1 MRFSFMASRRL
12 RWPVGHSGHTSHS
25 GLFSE
30 DGLRRPGRR
39 RRYGPSQAIAGFLSI
54 LLLVFLVGLSA
65 AFAQPISA
73 NTYSIY
79 LDTDNDAGTGCSATV
94 VDRHGSARISGAEY
108 MVQVQTVDQA
118 GTRAGPITLSA
129 CEPGAGTGKFGN
141 PSTIDAAMR
150 PVETRTV
157 QGETLE
163 QIELQLP
170 IARLGLG
177 GDALATLAI
186 GAPGDYLVESAGRP
200 IQFQIRAHPPGTG
213 PTPVPSLQ
221 WAAVLA
227 LAVLVVVLA
236 RRCWH
241 RPGVPLQLAL
251 LVLGSAVTAAGS
263 LAWADPQLR
272 SPSLLPA
279 GWGSIPALALDTS
292 GDHVPGTPDL
302 RAFYATQQD
311 GQLVL
316 RIDAATQDAP
326 ATGGA
331 TGNRDLSPM
340 EQAGELPRF
349 TTMPTLLAQAGT
361 PWSYL
366 VRAVDSGGRPV
377 AVELAAA
384 GAPEGM
390 TLSGSM
396 PNQVLRWTPA
406 GQGRYFVELRVRD
419 DGGRTSIQSFAL
431 DVSDD
436 RQLPANPAD
445 RASPLTPNLLTS
457 FAESIRFLHEGT
469 DPIQQGV
476 APGTLDPVRAAVL
489 RGQVLDR
496 AGAPLAGVLVRVQ
509 GHPRFG
515 HTRTRADGWFDLAVN
530 GGGWLTVHYEKPGYL
545 PVQRKLATSVR
556 DWSIAEDVVLTP
568 LDLQYSSID
577 LDQPRLQA
585 YWGAQTTD
593 ERGPRR
599 TTIIFPA
606 GTRAT
611 AEMPDGSTRALPQ
624 LTVRVS
630 EYTVGAS
637 GPQAMP
643 GELPSSVGYTWA
655 ANFSADEALALGARH
670 VRFDRPVYTYTTN
683 FIGAPVGTAVP
694 AGWYDFE
701 RMAWVGSDNGR
712 VVEVLSVEGGRAA
725 LRVTRERRAATAQE
739 LAELGITGDELQ
751 ALARMHAAGAQLWR
765 TPMEHFT
772 PWDCNWPWG
781 PPDDADP
788 PPPSDDPG
796 TDDPGDDSPPDPD
809 DTDNNDPSLDEP
821 GEDMECG
828 CDIYI
833 KQRAAGQRIPL
844 QGMPFDLY
852 YRSDRTLNKRPAA
865 SEQTTWRTRVKS
877 SGFTAPPSLRHA
889 EVRHSIAGRRI
900 TRRWQGADF
909 SQAAAL
915 AESGWDGTDAY
926 GRPLSYGTHLHTSV
940 HYSYQAVYYTRPAD
954 FTRAFERLAPSDAQI
969 GRESFDARVAISLS
983 RTRPARVIQPPP
995 RLGVDISQAQV
1006 GGWTLK
1012 GLRLY
1017 DADRQVLYVS
1027 GTEPLPSTRMV
1038 QGLQPRSLITLRDP
1052 ALLLHDGRIA
1062 VARGH
1067 QVLLHA
1073 GVDAL
1078 SQTGELLAGQGRQ
1091 GFSGDGGPARD
1102 ALFNAPSL
1110 MAQAP
1115 GGGLY
1120 IMDAGNQRLRF
1131 VSPDGT
1137 VDTVAGNGKPHDH
1150 LDVGTPY
1157 RAVNVPFVAHSI
1169 AALPDG
1175 SLMAVTAGYSRQL
1188 VHLTPSGTLTA
1199 LALPDRNAT
1208 PYKVVASSTGD
1219 VWIGAREGDWQDQAL
1234 RLYRLDG
1241 AGRFTRENFDA
1252 DIDRATAGPDG
1263 SLLVPEGR
1271 NPRIQKVKP
1280 FGQKQVLHSTADLAG
1295 LGKVRLIGH
1304 GDDTGLLLTAESGQ
1318 LLQLSTGLPASSGSA
1333 AHIVGREGGQSY
1345 EEFSPQGLPLS
1356 VRSAFTGQVLSSNT
1370 YDADRHLLSVSDA
1383 FGNTARLLRD
1393 SSHRVTQAIG
1403 FDGQRTLLAYGADGL
1418 LQSVT
1423 EPGGATHRMVY
1434 DAQGLLSEYHDPR
1447 GGVDRFRYDARG
1459 KLVSNQA
1466 PDGGG
1471 WTLSRASDN
1480 TITATTAE
1488 GRSKTVRQWSL
1499 ADSRLQKTST
1509 GFDGLKSVKTGSL
1522 LYGDSSTKQAN
1533 GTTYS
1538 ISRNA
1543 DPAFG
1548 AVSAQRS
1555 VTLANGRTSTWQS
1568 ELRTG
1573 KWDGQQF
1580 SAWASQHQSSN
1591 GASWSQ
1597 RLYQGTQPAITTTA
1611 PDGAQTT
1618 VTYNALMQPVA
1629 VDTPAQ
1635 ARVRY
1640 GYTERGQL
1648 GQVEMQDRD
1657 GARRRL
1663 ALAYHPHGSP
1673 GAGQLATATDALG
1686 RESRFSYDAAGRLT
1700 NSTLPDGRS
1709 TRYSHDASGNLLSL
1723 TTPAGTTHSFTYD
1736 GVNQPASYLAP
1747 QGSILWR
1754 YDLERKPASVTR
1766 PGGETIRFGYDA
1778 GARLSSIASNAGTT
1792 TVHYDAV
1799 GQLERVSRAGQQID
1813 YSRTDS
1819 IVTGQRWS
1827 GSVNASLETT
1837 VDRNARP
1844 TQMRIAAGSDRI
1856 DLPIGHYDQ
1865 GRPRSLGSLWLGY
1878 GKEGLVASTLGGYG
1892 SMHYGY
1898 NGFNEVDRASF
1909 VMLAR
1914 GYSPQAQATRQR
1926 LAASLRTLEG
1936 ALAARI
1942 TEARTCRLRGWYAP
1956 GRGLI
1961 PSSMPRAALSPWDS
1975 VSANWL
1981 FDTPDLDPEQR
1992 IDHIAEHG
2000 QPRDVDPDYCVEQ
2013 IRSHLQPPLRYAEEE
2028 SASAWW
2034 IQNAMDQVRALR
2046 TATAGGAPA
2055 VAALGW
2061 GPDVSASLTDATS
2074 FNTPAI
2080 STLYSQALQ
2089 LLQDLETDN
2098 HQYGTPVEFAYTR
2111 DPLGRLVRQTERV
2124 LATRQEHA
2132 YEYDPAG
2139 RLTRHTQDGI
2149 STVWAYD
2156 ANGNRTHEN
2165 GQAIASYDSEDRLLH
2180 WKHST
2185 YQYTPAGDLRQR
2197 TSPAGTTTYQY
2208 DSMGNLRQVQLPGG
2222 DRIDYLIDPL
2232 NRRIGKHK
2240 NGTLQYGLIYQDDL
2254 RPVAEL
2260 KPDGGIRSV
2269 FVYADKPNVPSAL
2282 LRDGKTYHIV
2292 SDHLGSVRLI
2302 VDPETG
2308 DIQQRMDYDA
2318 WGRVTHDSNPGFQP
2332 FGFAGGLYDPETGL
2346 TRFGVRDYDAE
2357 TGRWTAKDPILFG
2370 GGDTNLYGYV
2380 LQDPANFI
2388 DPDGLINRNAHQKL
2402 KPWFGPRTPSGYCAT
2417 AECAAGLTPALPDNR
2432 NQNEIDY
2439 GQCKLVCQISLAVPV
2454 AACNA
2459 ALGGGWQGT
2468 ASGIFAK
2475 QGICKIIC
2483 NK

>member
-1 MRFSFMASRRL
+1 M
-12 RWPVGHSGHTSHS
+12 
-25 GLFSE
+25 
-30 DGLRRPGRR
+30 
-39 RRYGPSQAIAGFLSI
+39 
-54 LLLVFLVGLSA
+54 
-65 AFAQPISA
+65 
-73 NTYSIY
+73 
-79 LDTDNDAGTGCSATV
+79 
-94 VDRHGSARISGAEY
+94 DRHGNASIAGAEY
-108 MVQVQTVDQA
+108 LVEVKTSDQQGVQAASV
-118 GTRAGPITLSA
+118 TLSA
-129 CEPGAGTGKFGN
+129 CGGSGGAGAFGSASAIGAGQRSVVTG
-141 PSTIDAAMR
+141 TDAGETVER
-150 PVETRTV
+150 IEWQLPVE
-157 QGETLE
+157 
-163 QIELQLP
+163 
-170 IARLGLG
+170 RLGLK
-177 GDALATLAI
+177 GDSLVALAVA
-186 GAPGDYLVESAGRP
+186 ARGDYLVEAAGQP
-200 IQFQIRAHPPGTG
+200 IRFHVRAQQPTASGA
-213 PTPVPSLQ
+213 TPVPSLG
-221 WAAVLA
+221 WAGAMVLA
-227 LAVLVVVLA
+227 ALVAALGWRCRSRAGTPVL
-236 RRCWH
+236 
-241 RPGVPLQLAL
+241 LAL
-251 LVLGSAVTAAGS
+251 LVLGGAAAATGS
-263 LAWADPQLR
+263 LAWAGQQLR
-272 SPSLLPA
+272 SLSLLA
-279 GWGSIPALALDTS
+279 SGWGAIPPLAQDAS
-292 GDHVPGTPDL
+292 GDHVAGTPDL
-302 RAFYATQQD
+302 RALYAAQQE

-316 RIDAATQDAP
+316 RIDAATGSSP
-326 ATGGA
+326 GPGGNP
-331 TGNRDLSPM
+331 GNRDLSPM
-340 EQAGELPRF
+340 EQAGDLPRF
-349 TTMPTLLAQAGT
+349 TTVPTLLAQAGT
-361 PWSYL
+361 PWSYQ
-366 VRAVDSGGRPV
+366 VRATDSQGSPL
-377 AVELAAA
+377 AVEIAAT
-384 GAPEGM
+384 GAPQGM
-390 TLSGSM
+390 ALSGTA
-396 PNQVLRWTPA
+396 PEQRLRWTPPA
-406 GQGRYFVELRVRD
+406 QGRHSVELRVRD
-419 DGGRTSIQSFAL
+419 GSGRTSTQGFVL

-436 RQLPANPAD
+436 RQLPAHPAD
-445 RASPLTPNLLTS
+445 RASPQAPNLLTP
-457 FAESIRFLHEGT
+457 FAESTRFLHEGT

-476 APGTLDPVRAAVL
+476 APGALDPVRAAVL

-515 HTRTRADGWFDLAVN
+515 HTRTRSDGWFDLAVN
-530 GGGWLTVHYEKPGYL
+530 GGGWLTIHYEKPGYL

-556 DWSIAEDVVLTP
+556 DWAIAEDVVLTP

-611 AEMPDGSTRALPQ
+611 AEMPDGSTRALAQ

-712 VVEVLSVEGGRAA
+712 VVEVLSVEGGKAA
-725 LRVTRERRAATAQE
+725 LRVTRERRAATTQE
-739 LAELGITGDELQ
+739 LAELGITDDELQ
-751 ALARMHAAGAQLWR
+751 ALAQLHAAGAQLWR

-781 PPDDADP
+781 PPGDAGP

-796 TDDPGDDSPPDPD
+796 TDGPGTDGPGDGSPPDPD

-900 TRRWQGADF
+900 TRRWGGADF

-926 GRPLSYGTHLHTSV
+926 GRPMSHGTHLRTSV
-940 HYSYQAVYYTRPAD
+940 HYTYQAVYYTRPAD
-954 FTRAFERLAPSDAQI
+954 FTRAFERLAPSDTQV
-969 GRESFDARVAISLS
+969 GREIFDAGVDISLS
-983 RTRPARVIQPPP
+983 RTRPARVVQPPP

-1027 GTEPLPSTRMV
+1027 GAEPMPSTRMAL
-1038 QGLQPRSLITLRDP
+1038 GLQPRGLITLRDP

-1062 VARGH
+1062 IARGH
-1067 QVLLHA
+1067 RVLLHA

-1102 ALFNAPSL
+1102 ALFNTPSL
-1110 MAQAP
+1110 LAQAP

-1150 LDVGTPY
+1150 FNVGTPY

-1199 LALPDRNAT
+1199 LALPDRNAK

-1241 AGRFTRENFDA
+1241 TGRFTRENFDA

-1304 GDDTGLLLTAESGQ
+1304 SGDTGLLLTAESGQ
-1318 LLQLSTGLPASSGSA
+1318 LLQLSTGLPAFSGSA

-1356 VRSAFTGQVLSSNT
+1356 VRSAFTGQALSSNT

-1383 FGNTARLLRD
+1383 FGNTARLMRD

-1447 GGVDRFRYDARG
+1447 GGVDRFHYDTQG

-1499 ADSRLQKTST
+1499 SDNRLQKTST
-1509 GFDGLKSVKTGSL
+1509 GFDGLQSVKTGSL
-1522 LYGDSSTKQAN
+1522 LYGNSSTKQAN

-1543 DPAFG
+1543 DPVFG
-1548 AVSAQRS
+1548 AVAAQRS
-1555 VTLANGRTSTWQS
+1555 VTLANGRTSTRQS

-1573 KWDGQQF
+1573 KWDGQQL

-1629 VDTPAQ
+1629 VDTPTQAQ
-1635 ARVRY
+1635 VRY
-1640 GYTERGQL
+1640 GYTARGQL
-1648 GQVEMQDRD
+1648 GQVEMEDRD
-1657 GARRRL
+1657 GASRRL

-1700 NSTLPDGRS
+1700 TSTLPDGRS
-1709 TRYSHDASGNLLSL
+1709 IRYSHDASGNLLGL

-1766 PGGETIRFGYDA
+1766 PGGETIRFGYDE

-1837 VDRNARP
+1837 VDGSARP

-1856 DLPIGHYDQ
+1856 DLPIGHYAQ
-1865 GRPRSLGSLWLGY
+1865 GRPRLLGSLWLGY
-1878 GKEGLVASTLGGYG
+1878 GNEGLVASTMGDYG

-1914 GYSPQAQATRQR
+1914 GDSPQAQATRQR

-1956 GRGLI
+1956 GRGYV
-1961 PSSMPRAALSPWDS
+1961 PWSMPRAAESPWDS
-1975 VSANWL
+1975 LAANWL

-1992 IDHIAEHG
+1992 IDLIAEYG

-2013 IRSHLQPPLRYAEEE
+2013 IRSHLQLPLQYAEEE

-2034 IQNAMDQVRALR
+2034 IQNAMDQVRTLR

-2080 STLYSQALQ
+2080 SALYSQALQ

-2111 DPLGRLVRQTERV
+2111 DPLGRIVQQTARV
-2124 LATRQEHA
+2124 LATHQEHA

-2139 RLTRHTQDGI
+2139 RLTWHTQDGV

-2185 YQYTPAGDLRQR
+2185 YQYTPAGDLRQK

-2208 DSMGNLRQVQLPGG
+2208 DSLGNLRQVQLPGG

-2232 NRRIGKHK
+2232 NRRIGKRK

-2292 SDHLGSVRLI
+2292 SDHLGSVRLV

-2308 DIQQRMDYDA
+2308 GIQQRLDYDA

-2346 TRFGVRDYDAE
+2346 TRFGARDYDAE
-2357 TGRWTAKDPILFG
+2357 TGRWTAKDPILFE
-2370 GGDTNLYGYV
+2370 GGDTNLYGYIYRI
-2380 LQDPANFI
+2380 L
-2388 DPDGLINRNAHQKL
+2388 
-2402 KPWFGPRTPSGYCAT
+2402 
-2417 AECAAGLTPALPDNR
+2417 
-2432 NQNEIDY
+2432 
-2439 GQCKLVCQISLAVPV
+2439 
-2454 AACNA
+2454 
-2459 ALGGGWQGT
+2459 
-2468 ASGIFAK
+2468 
-2475 QGICKIIC
+2475 
-2483 NK
+2483 